1 MSDNFSQFI
10 SKKSNELNKATE
22 KQKDFIYNHIDCL
35 YDEFTFDIES
45 LSKDEATELINDIT
59 IELSCSDDFLDW
71 YDYQ

>member
-22 KQKDFIYNHIDCL
+22 KQKDFIYKHIDCL